1 MLITKTVIDDTVH
14 ISLSGRL
21 DTITSVEL
29 SSELGIIF
37 EEESKNLVFNLL
49 NLEYISSAG
58 LRVFLT
64 AQKKVTA
71 AGAEMKI
78 TGANES
84 VKEVFDI
91 TGFSG
96 IMTIE

>member
-1 MLITKTVIDDTVH
+1 MIITKTVIDNTVN
-14 ISLSGRL
+14 ISLEGRL
-21 DTITSVEL
+21 DTITSGEL
-29 SSELGIIF
+29 SAELGTVF
-37 EEESKNLVFNLL
+37 EEEFKNLVFDLL

-64 AQKKVTA
+64 AQKKATA

-84 VKEVFDI
+84 VKEVFNI